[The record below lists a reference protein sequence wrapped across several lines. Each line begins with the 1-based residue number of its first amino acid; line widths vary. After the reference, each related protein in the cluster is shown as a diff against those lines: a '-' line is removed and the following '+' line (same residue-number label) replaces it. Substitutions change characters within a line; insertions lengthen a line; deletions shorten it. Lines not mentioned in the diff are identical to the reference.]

1 MPSRKLTLIIF
12 SELLNVKLELISGL
26 VPFPFRSC
34 PAHLEAGLT
43 RVVLEETRNHF
54 HGSEDG
60 GLSLNDP
67 ASIELRAD
75 MADSP
80 AMPLAAA
87 GGQLRSK
94 DEQS

>member
-1 MPSRKLTLIIF
+1 M
-12 SELLNVKLELISGL
+12 
-26 VPFPFRSC
+26 
-34 PAHLEAGLT
+34 
-43 RVVLEETRNHF
+43 VLEETRNHF